1 MKKGRKG
8 NSFGRWVVCLAVFMM
23 GFICLGN
30 GRLSAASEK
39 QGNQTKRV
47 VKVGYLEAPGICE
60 KDQYGNY
67 TGLTVDYLNEIAKYT
82 NWEYEFVPTTS
93 DTFMKDMAD
102 GKFEL
107 LGGTYYA
114 KELETLFAYPKYSM
128 GSSRAALL
136 CLKDNGS
143 IKSYELNTLNG
154 KTIGVYDKA
163 EEKIRRLKDFLKI
176 NDLNCKLKYYKMK
189 DLSKNGDLYKY
200 LENKEVDLLLG
211 NELENN
217 KNFRLAAS
225 FDAQP
230 YYIVTNPG
238 NKEILN
244 GLNTAMEK
252 ISDADPEFGQE
263 QYEKNFKDL
272 KKLSSVY
279 FSKEE
284 KNYIAEKKTV
294 SVAVVSKRHPFYCI
308 QDKKDHHDGI
318 VPEILEKVSEFSEL
332 KFTYITADTYEEAIR
347 LVETGKAD
355 ILGAYLDT
363 EKEAREDNL
372 VLSSA
377 YIQLNNIVLRN
388 KSVNYP
394 SDGLKAGIL
403 AGRSLPDGIKAKE
416 VKSYKDPT
424 AMITALNQ
432 GEVDFVYGL
441 AASMEQEMQNHRY
454 ANVVPVTAVNNN
466 MGIAFA
472 LIKPADTQLL
482 SILNKSINSMSSEEK
497 NTILNR
503 NLVSIGSTLSLK
515 DYIYAEPIIAVGM
528 LTALILVIAAGVIL
542 VFKTKMKNK
551 LIQSELEKAEAKSKA
566 KSEFLSQMS
575 HEIRTPMNAITGL
588 TDLVRMEEELPERVE
603 EKLQK
608 IHASSQYMLALI
620 NDILDM
626 SKIENGKMSIESE
639 EFSLTELLDGIKEM
653 MDEQSR
659 EKQLSLKFVK
669 DFEHEWLV
677 GDPIRL
683 RQVLTNILSNAFKFT
698 KPGGSVILTVREGST
713 DAQSAEYF
721 FSIKDTGV
729 GIAPEKQSQ
738 IFEAFEQVGTNSTKS
753 EGTGLGLPISASIVS
768 AMGGQLKV
776 ESQIGKGSEFYFSI
790 CLSLGKEKAQCR
802 EKKNSDLPRFQNVR
816 ILLAEDNDLNAEIV
830 EELLKLEGAET
841 ERASDGQEAIERFTA
856 SETGWFQLILMD
868 IKMPRKNGYEAAVEI
883 RESGH
888 ADAQNIP
895 IIAMTA
901 NSFKEDMEA
910 AFESGMNG
918 FVPKPVD
925 IQYLNKILEENLRN
939 QMD

>member
-1 MKKGRKG
+1 MKNRRKRKP
-8 NSFGRWVVCLAVFMM
+8 FGRWIVCLAILVM
-23 GFICLGN
+23 GVVCLGN
-30 GRLSAASEK
+30 GRLSAASGK
-39 QGNQTKRV
+39 QAKNQAKRV

-60 KDQYGNY
+60 KDKYGNY

-82 NWEYEFVPTTS
+82 NWEYEFVPTSS
-93 DTFMKDMAD
+93 DTFLQDMAD

-114 KELETLFAYPKYSM
+114 KEFEAYFAYPKYSM

-136 CLKDNGS
+136 CLKDNDS
-143 IKSYELNTLNG
+143 IKSYELSTLNG

-163 EEKIRRLKDFLKI
+163 EEKIRRLKDFIKI
-176 NDLNCKLKYYKMK
+176 NGLNCKIKYYETN
-189 DLSKNGDLYKY
+189 DLSKEGDLYDY
-200 LENKEVDLLLG
+200 LENKKVDLLLG

-217 KNFRLAAS
+217 NNFRLAAS

-238 NKEILN
+238 NEEILN
-244 GLNTAMEK
+244 GLNTGMEK
-252 ISDADPEFGQE
+252 ISDADPDFGQQ

-284 KNYIAEKKTV
+284 TNYIAEKKTV

-308 QDKKDHHDGI
+308 QEKKDHHDGI
-318 VPEILEKVSEFSEL
+318 IPEILENLSEFSGL
-332 KFTYITADTYEEAIR
+332 KFTYVTADTYEEAIQ
-347 LVETGKAD
+347 LVKTGKAD
-355 ILGAYLDT
+355 ILGSYLDT
-363 EKEAREDNL
+363 EKDAREHDL
-372 VLSSA
+372 VLSGA

-403 AGRSLPDGIKAKE
+403 AGRALPDGINAKE
-416 VKSYKDPT
+416 IKPYTDP
-424 AMITALNQ
+424 ASLITALNR

-441 AASMEQEMQNHRY
+441 ASSLEQEMQNHRY

-466 MGIAFA
+466 MGISFA
-472 LIKPADTQLL
+472 LSQPADTELL

-515 DYIYAEPIIAVGM
+515 DYIYAEPITAVGM
-528 LTALILVIAAGVIL
+528 LTAVILVIAAGVIL
-542 VFKTKMKNK
+542 VFKSRMKNK

-588 TDLVRMEEELPERVE
+588 TDLVRMEERLPERVE

-626 SKIENGKMSIESE
+626 SKIENGKMSIETE
-639 EFSLTELLDGIKEM
+639 EFSLAELLGSLKEM
-653 MDEQSR
+653 MDEQAGKKR
-659 EKQLSLKFVK
+659 LSLKFVNE
-669 DFEHEWLV
+669 FEHEWVV
-677 GDPIRL
+677 GDSIRL

-698 KPGGSVILTVREGST
+698 KPGGSVILTVREQRT
-713 DAQSAEYF
+713 EAQSAKYF

-729 GIAPEKQSQ
+729 GIAPERQKQ
-738 IFEAFEQVGTNSTKS
+738 IFEAFEQLGTNSTKS
-753 EGTGLGLPISASIVS
+753 EGTGLGLPISANIVR
-768 AMGGQLKV
+768 AMGGELKV
-776 ESQIGKGSEFYFSI
+776 DSQIGTGADFYFVI
-790 CLSLGKEKAQCR
+790 CLPLGEEKEQH
-802 EKKNSDLPRFQNVR
+802 KKKENSELPHFQDVR

-830 EELLKLEGAET
+830 QELMQMEGAET
-841 ERASDGQEAIERFTA
+841 ERASDGQEAVERFLH
-856 SETGWFQLILMD
+856 SEAGWYQMILMD
-868 IKMPRKNGYEAAVEI
+868 IKMPRKNGYEAAEEI
-883 RESGH
+883 RKSSH
-888 ADAQNIP
+888 ADARSIP

-901 NSFKEDMEA
+901 NSFKEDMKA
-910 AFESGMNG
+910 AYESGMNG

-925 IQYLNKILEENLRN
+925 INYLNQVLEENLHK
-939 QMD
+939 D